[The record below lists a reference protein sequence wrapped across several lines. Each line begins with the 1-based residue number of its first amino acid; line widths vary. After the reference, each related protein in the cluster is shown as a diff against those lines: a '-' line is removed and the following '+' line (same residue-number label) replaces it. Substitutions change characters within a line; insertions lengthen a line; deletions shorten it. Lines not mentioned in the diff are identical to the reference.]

1 MDPANLVAML
11 DEVFLCFDAAL
22 QIMSAPL
29 GSWVQSTLIV
39 VSASL
44 TRASDRP

>member
-1 MDPANLVAML
+1 MDPADLVAML
-11 DEVFLCFDAAL
+11 DELFLCFDAAL
-22 QIMSAPL
+22 QTMRVP
-29 GSWVQSTLIV
+29 WVQSTLIV